1 MLAEGP
7 PSASRALWNGPA
19 FPCEGLVRLSL
30 LSNGSPKGLHRGNMG
45 GVREGKLIPF
55 KEK

>member
-19 FPCEGLVRLSL
+19 FPCEGLFRLSL
-30 LSNGSPKGLHRGNMG
+30 LSDESPKGLRRGNMG
-45 GVREGKLIPF
+45 EVREGKLIPF
-55 KEK
+55 KGK

>member
-30 LSNGSPKGLHRGNMG
+30 LSNGSPKGLRRGNIG
-45 GVREGKLIPF
+45 GGEGGKTNPF
-55 KEK
+55 